1 MHPNPAF
8 RQETEARNIAFAR
21 ERSFGLLAVNADGGP
36 LISHIPFVLNEAGTG
51 LKAHLVRSNPILRLL
66 GEPVPA
72 MIVVSGPDAYL
83 SPDWYGADDQVPTW
97 NYVAV
102 HLRGTLRRLDDG
114 ELHGILDE
122 LSALFEERLAPK
134 KPWTSAKMDQE
145 VYGRMLRQIVPV
157 AMDVEKIDATWKL
170 SQNKPRDVRLGAV
183 AGLEGAVSGSEI
195 TALAALMAGV
205 ETG

>member
-8 RQETEARNIAFAR
+8 RQESEARSVAFAR
-21 ERSFGLLAVNADGGP
+21 ERSFGILAVNAGDGP
-36 LISHIPFVLNEAGTG
+36 LLSHVPFVLDEMGTG

-72 MIVVSGPDAYL
+72 VIAVSGPDAYL
-83 SPDWYGADDQVPTW
+83 SPDWYGVDDQVPTW

-145 VYGRMLRQIVPV
+145 LYGRMLRQIVPV
-157 AMDVEKIDATWKL
+157 AMDVERIDATWKL
-170 SQNKPRDVRLGAV
+170 SQNKPQDVRLAAV
-183 AGLEGAVSGSEI
+183 AGLDTAVSGSEI
-195 TALAALMAGV
+195 AALAALMAGV
-205 ETG
+205 ETS

>member
-8 RQETEARNIAFAR
+8 RQESEARSVAFAR
-21 ERSFGLLAVNADGGP
+21 ERSFGILAVNAGHGP
-36 LISHIPFVLNEAGTG
+36 LLSHVPFVLAEAGTG
-51 LKAHLVRSNPILRLL
+51 LRAHLVRSNPILRLL

-72 MIVVSGPDAYL
+72 VIAVSGPDAYL
-83 SPDWYGADDQVPTW
+83 SPDWYGVDDQVPTW

-102 HLRGTLRRLDDG
+102 HLRGILRRLDDG

-122 LSALFEERLAPK
+122 LSALFEQRLVPK

-170 SQNKPRDVRLGAV
+170 SQNKPQDVRLAAV
-183 AGLEGAVSGSEI
+183 AGLDTAVSGSEI
-195 TALAALMAGV
+195 AALATLMAGV